1 MDSVVSWI
9 LLDVVALIAGIRF
22 AVYVLDQYEAH
33 QEEMRNNDKW

>member
-9 LLDVVALIAGIRF
+9 LLDVAALIAGIQF

-33 QEEMRNNDKW
+33 